1 MLDLQK
7 YAKRAEADPE
17 FRAKLLK
24 NANQAIKDEFGED
37 LPYALKCKE
46 KLSFE
51 VESMDGL
58 NDGNFEGVAGGAIP
72 RKTIPQGCVHFTPS
86 KFPLNSTFGSN
97 YISHKAG
104 ILNDEDLED
113 VAGGTTVN
121 LIPLKLWEQNIED
134 AGYTL
139 STQLRKNGTGF
150 YKYYSYDNNGIRH
163 SKDVKLV
170 KVNGEWYAQVD

>member
-7 YAKRAEADPE
+7 YAKRAEADPA

-58 NDGNFEGVAGGAIP
+58 NDG
-72 RKTIPQGCVHFTPS
+72 
-86 KFPLNSTFGSN
+86 
-97 YISHKAG
+97 
-104 ILNDEDLED
+104 DLES
-113 VAGGTTVN
+113 VAGGTPPQDLV
-121 LIPLKLWEQNIED
+121 PLGIWQKRVED

-139 STQLRKNGTGF
+139 STEIRKGDTGSHKY
-150 YKYYSYDNNGIRH
+150 YKYDHGMKQSYAVGL
-163 SKDVKLV
+163 VKL
-170 KVNGEWYAQVD
+170 NGEWYVRPYSVNN

>member
-37 LPYALKCKE
+37 LPYALECKE

-58 NDGNFEGVAGGAIP
+58 NDEDLEGVAGGSTENLVPVDLWKEQVRAAGCIP
-72 RKTIPQGCVHFTPS
+72 GGFSRGDGKTTGWHAYSEYDYNGRKHNKKV
-86 KFPLNSTFGSN
+86 
-97 YISHKAG
+97 
-104 ILNDEDLED
+104 E
-113 VAGGTTVN
+113 
-121 LIPLKLWEQNIED
+121 
-134 AGYTL
+134 
-139 STQLRKNGTGF
+139 
-150 YKYYSYDNNGIRH
+150 
-163 SKDVKLV
+163 LV
-170 KVNGEWYAQVD
+170 KVNGEWYAKVD

>member
-58 NDGNFEGVAGGAIP
+58 SDGDFEGVAGG
-72 RKTIPQGCVHFTPS
+72 
-86 KFPLNSTFGSN
+86 STEN
-97 YISHKAG
+97 
-104 ILNDEDLED
+104 LVPVDLW
-113 VAGGTTVN
+113 
-121 LIPLKLWEQNIED
+121 KEQVRA
-134 AGYTL
+134 AGYKPGRFSRGDGKT
-139 STQLRKNGTGF
+139 TGW
-150 YKYYSYDNNGIRH
+150 YACSKYDGDGI
-163 SKDVKLV
+163 KQTKKVEFVKADD
-170 KVNGEWYAQVD
+170 GEWYVKVE

>member
-7 YAKRAEADPE
+7 YAKRAEIDPE

-37 LPYALKCKE
+37 LPHALKCKE

-58 NDGNFEGVAGGAIP
+58 NDG
-72 RKTIPQGCVHFTPS
+72 
-86 KFPLNSTFGSN
+86 
-97 YISHKAG
+97 
-104 ILNDEDLED
+104 DLEG

-121 LIPLKLWEQNIED
+121 LIPLGAWMENAEA

-139 STQLRKNGTGF
+139 STILIKDDGGF
-150 YKYYSYDNNGIRH
+150 FKYYDHDDYGNRRTKKIVNL
-163 SKDVKLV
+163 VKL
-170 KVNGEWYAQVD
+170 NGVWYAQVE